1 MRRRID
7 KTINRSYKKAR
18 NITRKLIKT
27 TKYLTQVLRYSKQ
40 LRVKYKII
48 SLIMAIE
55 ENKFDLD

>member
-1 MRRRID
+1 MRQRID
-7 KTINRSYKKAR
+7 KTINRSNKKAR
-18 NITRKLIKT
+18 NITRKLMKT
-27 TKYLTQVLRYSKQ
+27 TKYLTQVLRNSKQ